1 MDESSKC
8 CEKKERLPNT
18 MGVEGRK
25 PPRRP
30 TTYGSVEFVRTM
42 MEVADNPLPSTSEQA
57 PDMRAG
63 GDCKDIE
70 LQGGLTQDNDSI
82 VWDPKP
88 CNCVADGPKCREC
101 LSSEKGAIKV
111 QMESWSVEKTVVFGI
126 ILGAFCIWAVVF
138 GICLNVFKL

>member
-8 CEKKERLPNT
+8 CEKKKATKHN
-18 MGVEGRK
+18 GGRGAQATATT
-25 PPRRP
+25 
-30 TTYGSVEFVRTM
+30 TTYGS
-42 MEVADNPLPSTSEQA
+42 MEVADNPVPSTSEQA

-70 LQGGLTQDNDSI
+70 LQAGLTQDNDSI